1 MSSNEITIKFNT
13 SDNPW
18 LASYETITFSKEKL
32 MPIVKAISS
41 ACEGKTHYENSYQY
55 DRDINNAIKS
65 CNITVVNR
73 RPLYMAISKILTQE
87 IAKRDMKNW
96 HDSCIAAKRTLER
109 KIAYMTPGFIEAKRY
124 NEIYG
129 D

>member
-18 LASYETITFSKEKL
+18 IESYETITFSKEKL

-55 DRDINNAIKS
+55 DRDVDNAIKS

-87 IAKRDMKNW
+87 ISKRDMKNW
-96 HDSCIAAKRTLER
+96 HDSCIAAKRTLEC

-124 NEIYG
+124 NEMYG